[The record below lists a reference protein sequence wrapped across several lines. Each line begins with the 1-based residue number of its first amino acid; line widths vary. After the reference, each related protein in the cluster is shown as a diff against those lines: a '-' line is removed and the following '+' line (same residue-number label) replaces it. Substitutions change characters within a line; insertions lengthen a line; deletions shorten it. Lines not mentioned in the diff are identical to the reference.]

1 MIAAA
6 GEKDYNTIKKQ
17 RGEII
22 LELSAAHIGF
32 MLATVA
38 LVLGGGIYAARSVK
52 SAEGYSLGGRAAGAP
67 MVAGTIAGTV
77 IGGSATVG
85 TAQMAF
91 SVGLSAWWFTL
102 GSGIA
107 FIVMGLFY
115 AKRLRASGLTTIP
128 ELLVENYG
136 AKAGIVT
143 SVVASMGIF
152 CSAVATTLPGIG
164 ILSAV
169 LGISPYAAAGV
180 LLALVVL
187 YVFFG
192 GMKSAGVG
200 GILKMAVLWVSL
212 ATAGFFAFS
221 ALPSGADFSA
231 AFPGDGWLSLFGN
244 GVGNGLA
251 HLASMIVGILCT
263 QTYVQAIFS
272 AANPK
277 TAAIGAFLAA
287 LIVIPVGLPCVA
299 AGLYMRAFEPDVSP
313 LLVLPV
319 FLAEHLPAWLGG
331 VALGGVMLSIVG
343 SLGGLALGVGTM
355 IAKDIL
361 ARAFSV
367 EDEGKKLLLLRIV
380 VLAVV
385 VAACVMAIANMGMQV
400 LILTYLSMAL
410 RGGGIFLPLTLA
422 VFRPKCVAPRWALLS
437 MVVSTAVAV
446 LFSTVLKAPVNPLF
460 IGLAVSV
467 LFLIPGLLGTKK
479 DGRV

>member
-1 MIAAA
+1 M
-6 GEKDYNTIKKQ
+6 D
-17 RGEII
+17 
-22 LELSAAHIGF
+22 LSAAHIGF

-38 LVLGGGIYAARSVK
+38 IVLGGGIWAARSVK

-77 IGGSATVG
+77 IGGGATVG
-85 TAQMAF
+85 TAQLAF

-102 GSGIA
+102 GSGVA
-107 FIVMGLFY
+107 FIIMGLFY
-115 AKRLRASGLTTIP
+115 AKRLRALGLTTIP

-136 AKAGIVT
+136 VRAGVVT
-143 SVVASMGIF
+143 SVIASLGIF
-152 CSAVATTLPGIG
+152 FSAVASCLPGIG

-169 LGISPYAAAGV
+169 LGISPYAAAGL

-200 GILKMAVLWVSL
+200 GILKMAVIWTSL
-212 ATAGFFAFS
+212 MAAGGLAYG
-221 ALPSGADFSA
+221 ALPSGAAFSA
-231 AFPGDGWLSLFGN
+231 VFPGDGWLSLFGG

-272 AANPK
+272 AKSPEV
-277 TAAIGAFLAA
+277 AAVGAFTAA

-299 AGLYMRAFEPDVSP
+299 VGLYMRAFEPNVLP
-313 LLVLPV
+313 LLVLPTY
-319 FLAEHLPAWLGG
+319 LAEHLPPWIGG

-343 SLGGLALGVGTM
+343 SIGGLSLGVGTM
-355 IAKDIL
+355 IANDIL

-367 EDEGKKLLLLRIV
+367 TDEGKKLRLVRFV
-380 VLAVV
+380 VLGVV
-385 VAACVMAIANMGMQV
+385 VCACAYAIANPEAQV
-400 LILTYLSMAL
+400 LILNYISMAL

-422 VFRPKCVAPRWALLS
+422 VFRPKCVSPRWALLS

-446 LFSTVLKAPVNPLF
+446 LFSTVLTPPVNPLF

-467 LFLIPGLLGTKK
+467 VLLASGFLS
-479 DGRV
+479 R

>member
-1 MIAAA
+1 M
-6 GEKDYNTIKKQ
+6 
-17 RGEII
+17 
-22 LELSAAHIGF
+22 ELSAAHIGF

-107 FIVMGLFY
+107 FIIMGLFY

-136 AKAGIVT
+136 AKAGVVT

-152 CSAVATTLPGIG
+152 CSAVSTTLPGIG

-169 LGISPYAAAGV
+169 LGISAYAAAGV

-200 GILKMAVLWVSL
+200 GILKMAVLWTSL
-212 ATAGFFAFS
+212 AAAGLLAYG

-231 AFPGDGWLSLFGN
+231 AFPGAGWLSLFGN

-251 HLASMIVGILCT
+251 HLASMLVGILCT

-272 AANPK
+272 ASNPR
-277 TAAIGAFLAA
+277 TAAMGAFLAA

-299 AGLYMRAFEPDVSP
+299 VGLYMRAFEPDVSP
-313 LLVLPV
+313 LLVLPIY
-319 FLAEHLPAWLGG
+319 LAEHLPPWLGG

-367 EDEGKKLLLLRIV
+367 EDEGKKLQLLRIV
-380 VLAVV
+380 VLVV
-385 VAACVMAIANMGMQV
+385 MVCACATAIVNMGMQV

-422 VFRPKCVAPRWALLS
+422 VFRPKCVSPHWAVLS
-437 MVVSTAVAV
+437 MVVSTIVAV
-446 LFSTVLKAPVNPLF
+446 LFSTVLSAPVNPLF
-460 IGLAVSV
+460 IGLAVSAV
-467 LFLIPGLLGTKK
+467 LLALGFRLSK
-479 DGRV
+479 

>member
-1 MIAAA
+1 M
-6 GEKDYNTIKKQ
+6 
-17 RGEII
+17 
-22 LELSAAHIGF
+22 ELSAAHIGF

-107 FIVMGLFY
+107 FIIMGLFY
-115 AKRLRASGLTTIP
+115 AQRLRTSGLTTIP
-128 ELLVENYG
+128 ELLVKNYG
-136 AKAGIVT
+136 ARAGVVT

-152 CSAVATTLPGIG
+152 CSAVATTLPGVG

-169 LGISPYAAAGV
+169 LNLPPWTAGG
-180 LLALVVL
+180 LLLLLVAL

-200 GILKMAVLWVSL
+200 GILKMGVLGASL
-212 ATAGFFAFS
+212 AAAGFVAYS
-221 ALPSGADFSA
+221 ALPSDPDFAA
-231 AFPGDGWLSLFGN
+231 AFPGDGWLSLFGG

-277 TAAIGAFLAA
+277 TAALGAFLAA

-299 AGLYMRAFEPDVSP
+299 VGLYMRAFEPAVSP
-313 LLVLPV
+313 LLVLPIY
-319 FLAEHLPAWLGG
+319 LAEHLPPWIGG

-355 IAKDIL
+355 IANDIL
-361 ARAFSV
+361 APAFSV
-367 EDEGKKLLLLRIV
+367 EDGRKKLLLTRLV

-385 VAACVMAIANMGMQV
+385 VAACATAIANMGRQV
-400 LILTYLSMAL
+400 LILTYLSMAF

-422 VFRPKCVAPRWALLS
+422 VFCPKCVTPRWALLS
-437 MVVSTAVAV
+437 MIVSTAVAV
-446 LFSTVLKAPVNPLF
+446 LFSTVLTAPVNPLF
-460 IGLAVSV
+460 IGLAVSA
-467 LFLIPGLLGTKK
+467 LFLVPGFHTNP
-479 DGRV
+479 R

>member
-1 MIAAA
+1 M
-6 GEKDYNTIKKQ
+6 
-17 RGEII
+17 
-22 LELSAAHIGF
+22 ELSAAHIGF

-38 LVLGGGIYAARSVK
+38 IVLGGGIWAARSVK

-77 IGGSATVG
+77 IGGGATVG
-85 TAQMAF
+85 TAQLAF

-102 GSGIA
+102 GSGVA
-107 FIVMGLFY
+107 FIIMGLFY

-136 AKAGIVT
+136 VRAGVVT
-143 SVVASMGIF
+143 SVIASLGIF
-152 CSAVATTLPGIG
+152 FSAVASCLPGIG

-169 LGISPYAAAGV
+169 LGISPYAAAGL

-200 GILKMAVLWVSL
+200 GILKMAVIWTSL
-212 ATAGFFAFS
+212 MAAGGLAYG
-221 ALPSGADFSA
+221 ALPSGAAFSA
-231 AFPGDGWLSLFGN
+231 VFPGDGWLSLFGG

-272 AANPK
+272 AKSPEVASV
-277 TAAIGAFLAA
+277 GAFTAA

-299 AGLYMRAFEPDVSP
+299 IGLYMRAFEPDVLP
-313 LLVLPV
+313 LLVLPTY
-319 FLAEHLPAWLGG
+319 LSAHLPPWIGG

-343 SLGGLALGVGTM
+343 SIGGLSLGVGTM
-355 IAKDIL
+355 IANDII

-367 EDEGKKLLLLRIV
+367 TDGGKKLLLVRLV
-380 VLAVV
+380 VLGVV
-385 VAACVMAIANMGMQV
+385 VCACAYAIANPGAQV
-400 LILTYLSMAL
+400 LILNYLSMAL

-422 VFRPKCVAPRWALLS
+422 VFRPKCVSPRWALLS

-446 LFSTVLKAPVNPLF
+446 LFSTVLTSPVNPLF
-460 IGLAVSV
+460 IGLAVSAV
-467 LFLIPGLLGTKK
+467 LLASGFLS
-479 DGRV
+479 R

>member
-1 MIAAA
+1 MLLTIAA
-6 GEKDYNTIKKQ
+6 
-17 RGEII
+17 
-22 LELSAAHIGF
+22 
-32 MLATVA
+32 
-38 LVLGGGIYAARSVK
+38 VLGGGIWAARSVK

-136 AKAGIVT
+136 AKAGVVT

-152 CSAVATTLPGIG
+152 CSAVSTTLPGVG

-212 ATAGFFAFS
+212 AAAGFFAFS
-221 ALPSGADFSA
+221 ALPSGAGFSA
-231 AFPGDGWLSLFGN
+231 AFPGDGWLSLFGG

-251 HLASMIVGILCT
+251 HLASMLVGILCT

-272 AANPK
+272 ASNPR
-277 TAAIGAFLAA
+277 TAAMGAFLAA

-299 AGLYMRAFEPDVSP
+299 VGLYMRAFEPDVSP
-313 LLVLPV
+313 LLVLPIY
-319 FLAEHLPAWLGG
+319 LAEHLPPWLGG

-355 IAKDIL
+355 IANDIL

-367 EDEGKKLLLLRIV
+367 EDEKKKLLLVRLV
-380 VLAVV
+380 VLTVV
-385 VAACVMAIANMGMQV
+385 VAACTLAIANMGMQV

-422 VFRPKCVAPRWALLS
+422 VFRPGSVAPRWALLS
-437 MVVSTAVAV
+437 MVASTVVAV
-446 LFSTVLKAPVNPLF
+446 LFSTVLPAPVNPLF
-460 IGLAVSV
+460 IGLAVSAV
-467 LFLIPGLLGTKK
+467 LLVPGLIAK
-479 DGRV
+479 RE

>member
-1 MIAAA
+1 M
-6 GEKDYNTIKKQ
+6 D
-17 RGEII
+17 
-22 LELSAAHIGF
+22 LSAAHIGF

-77 IGGSATVG
+77 IGGGATVG

-102 GSGIA
+102 GSGVA
-107 FIVMGLFY
+107 FVVMGLFY

-136 AKAGIVT
+136 EKAGAVT
-143 SVVASMGIF
+143 SVVASLGIF
-152 CSAVATTLPGIG
+152 FSAVASSLPGIG
-164 ILSAV
+164 ILSTV

-180 LLALVVL
+180 LLLLVVL

-200 GILKMAVLWVSL
+200 GILKMGVIWTSL
-212 ATAGFFAFS
+212 MAAGFFAYG
-221 ALPSGADFSA
+221 ALPSGAAFSA
-231 AFPGDGWLSLFGN
+231 VFPGDGWLSLFGG
-244 GVGNGLA
+244 GVGEGLA
-251 HLASMIVGILCT
+251 HLASMVVGILCT

-272 AANPK
+272 AKDPK
-277 TAAIGAFLAA
+277 TAAVGAFTAA

-299 AGLYMRAFEPDVSP
+299 IGLYMRAVAPDVTP
-313 LLVLPV
+313 LLVLPTY
-319 FLAEHLPAWLGG
+319 LAEHLPPWIGG

-343 SLGGLALGVGTM
+343 SIGGLSLGVGTM
-355 IAKDIL
+355 IANDIL
-361 ARAFSV
+361 ARVFSV
-367 EDEGKKLLLLRIV
+367 SDEGNKLRLMRFV

-385 VAACVMAIANMGMQV
+385 VAACAYSITHPDAQV
-400 LILTYLSMAL
+400 LLLNYLSMAL

-422 VFRPKCVAPRWALLS
+422 VFRPKRIAPTWALLS
-437 MVVSTAVAV
+437 MVVSTAAAV
-446 LFSTVLKAPVNPLF
+446 MFSTVLTAPVHPLF
-460 IGLAVSV
+460 IGLAVSAA
-467 LFLIPGLLGTKK
+467 LLLPGWLKRETKI
-479 DGRV
+479 

>member
-1 MIAAA
+1 M
-6 GEKDYNTIKKQ
+6 D
-17 RGEII
+17 
-22 LELSAAHIGF
+22 LSAAHIGF

-77 IGGSATVG
+77 IGGGATVG
-85 TAQMAF
+85 TAQLAF

-102 GSGIA
+102 GSGVA
-107 FIVMGLFY
+107 FIIMGLFY

-136 AKAGIVT
+136 VRAGVVT
-143 SVVASMGIF
+143 SVIASLGIF
-152 CSAVATTLPGIG
+152 FSAVASCLPGVG

-169 LGISPYAAAGV
+169 LGISPYAAAGL

-192 GMKSAGVG
+192 GMKSAGLG
-200 GILKMAVLWVSL
+200 GILKMAVIWTSL
-212 ATAGFFAFS
+212 MAAGYLAYG
-221 ALPSGADFSA
+221 ALPSGTDFST
-231 AFPGDGWLSLFGN
+231 AFPGDGWLSLFGG

-272 AANPK
+272 AKSPEV
-277 TAAIGAFLAA
+277 AAIGAFTAA

-299 AGLYMRAFEPDVSP
+299 IGLYMRAFEPDVLP
-313 LLVLPV
+313 LLVLPTY
-319 FLAEHLPAWLGG
+319 LAEHLPPWIGG

-343 SLGGLALGVGTM
+343 SIGGLSLGVGTM
-355 IAKDIL
+355 IANDII

-367 EDEGKKLLLLRIV
+367 TDGGKKLLLVRLV
-380 VLAVV
+380 VLGVV
-385 VAACVMAIANMGMQV
+385 VCACAYAIANPGAQV
-400 LILTYLSMAL
+400 LILNYLSMAL

-422 VFRPKCVAPRWALLS
+422 VFRPKCVSPRWALLS

-446 LFSTVLKAPVNPLF
+446 LFSTVLTSPVNPLF
-460 IGLAVSV
+460 IGLAVSAV
-467 LFLIPGLLGTKK
+467 LLASGFLS
-479 DGRV
+479 R

>member
-1 MIAAA
+1 M
-6 GEKDYNTIKKQ
+6 D
-17 RGEII
+17 
-22 LELSAAHIGF
+22 LSAAHIGF

-77 IGGSATVG
+77 IGGGATVG
-85 TAQMAF
+85 TAQLAF

-102 GSGIA
+102 GSGIS
-107 FIVMGLFY
+107 FVIMGLFY

-128 ELLVENYG
+128 ELLVGNYG
-136 AKAGIVT
+136 ARAGVVT
-143 SVVASMGIF
+143 SVIASLGIF
-152 CSAVATTLPGIG
+152 FSAVASCLPGVG

-192 GMKSAGVG
+192 GMKSAGLG
-200 GILKMAVLWVSL
+200 GILKMAVIWTSL
-212 ATAGFFAFS
+212 MAAGYLAYG
-221 ALPSGADFSA
+221 ALPSGTDFST
-231 AFPGDGWLSLFGN
+231 AFPGDGWLSLFGG

-272 AANPK
+272 AKSPEV
-277 TAAIGAFLAA
+277 AAIGAFTAA

-299 AGLYMRAFEPDVSP
+299 IGLYMRAFEPDVLP
-313 LLVLPV
+313 LLVLPTY
-319 FLAEHLPAWLGG
+319 LSAHLPPWIGG

-343 SLGGLALGVGTM
+343 SIGGLSLGVGTM
-355 IAKDIL
+355 IANDII

-367 EDEGKKLLLLRIV
+367 TDEGKKLLLVRLLCHHTEKVIQIV
-380 VLAVV
+380 GHLHIVDPVYEPGIDDLG
-385 VAACVMAIANMGMQV
+385 IEL
-400 LILTYLSMAL
+400 LILRREGLNLLSGRIFQIEFRMTSYEQN
-410 RGGGIFLPLTLA
+410 IFLLCPCA
-422 VFRPKCVAPRWALLS
+422 VIVDCVILDIHIFS
-437 MVVSTAVAV
+437 MLVPIAQQPVVCRIIVNKAFQILGSVTA
-446 LFSTVLKAPVNPLF
+446 
-460 IGLAVSV
+460 
-467 LFLIPGLLGTKK
+467 
-479 DGRV
+479 

>member
-1 MIAAA
+1 M
-6 GEKDYNTIKKQ
+6 D
-17 RGEII
+17 
-22 LELSAAHIGF
+22 LSAAHIGF

-91 SVGLSAWWFTL
+91 AVGLSAWWFTL

-136 AKAGIVT
+136 AKAGVVT

-152 CSAVATTLPGIG
+152 CSAVATTLPGLG

-180 LLALVVL
+180 LLALVML

-212 ATAGFFAFS
+212 AAAGFFAFS
-221 ALPSGADFSA
+221 ALPSGAGFSA
-231 AFPGDGWLSLFGN
+231 AFPGDGWLSLFGG

-251 HLASMIVGILCT
+251 HLASMLVGILCT

-272 AANPK
+272 ASNPR
-277 TAAIGAFLAA
+277 TAAMGAFLAA

-313 LLVLPV
+313 LLVLPIY
-319 FLAEHLPAWLGG
+319 LAEHLPPWLGG

-361 ARAFSV
+361 ARAFSL
-367 EDEGKKLLLLRIV
+367 EDEGKKLLLLRVV
-380 VLAVV
+380 VLVV
-385 VAACVMAIANMGMQV
+385 VVSACATAIANMGMQV

-422 VFRPKCVAPRWALLS
+422 VFRPKCVSPRWALLS

-446 LFSTVLKAPVNPLF
+446 LFSTVLTPPVNPLF
-460 IGLAVSV
+460 IGLAVSAV
-467 LFLIPGLLGTKK
+467 LLASGFLS
-479 DGRV
+479 R

>member
-1 MIAAA
+1 M
-6 GEKDYNTIKKQ
+6 
-17 RGEII
+17 
-22 LELSAAHIGF
+22 ELSAAHIGF

-52 SAEGYSLGGRAAGAP
+52 SAEGYSLGGRAAGVP

-115 AKRLRASGLTTIP
+115 AKRLRESGLTTIP

-136 AKAGIVT
+136 AKAGVVT

-152 CSAVATTLPGIG
+152 CSAVSTTLPGIG

-169 LGISPYAAAGV
+169 LGISPYAAAVV

-200 GILKMAVLWVSL
+200 GILKMGVLWASL
-212 ATAGFFAFS
+212 AAAGVFAFS

-231 AFPGDGWLSLFGN
+231 TFPGDGWLSLFGG

-251 HLASMIVGILCT
+251 HLASMLVGILCT

-272 AANPK
+272 ASNPR
-277 TAAIGAFLAA
+277 TAAMGAFLAA

-313 LLVLPV
+313 LLVLPIY
-319 FLAEHLPAWLGG
+319 LAEHLPPWLGG

-343 SLGGLALGVGTM
+343 SLGGLALGVATM

-367 EDEGKKLLLLRIV
+367 EDEGKKLLLLRVV
-380 VLAVV
+380 VLVV
-385 VAACVMAIANMGMQV
+385 VVCACATAIANMGMQV

-446 LFSTVLKAPVNPLF
+446 LFSTVLTPPVNPLF
-460 IGLAVSV
+460 IGLAVSAALLV
-467 LFLIPGLLGTKK
+467 PGLITARKAE
-479 DGRV
+479 

>member
-1 MIAAA
+1 M
-6 GEKDYNTIKKQ
+6 D
-17 RGEII
+17 
-22 LELSAAHIGF
+22 LSAAHIGF

-38 LVLGGGIYAARSVK
+38 LVLGGGIYAAHSVK

-136 AKAGIVT
+136 AKAGVVT

-152 CSAVATTLPGIG
+152 CSAVSTTLPGVG

-200 GILKMAVLWVSL
+200 GILKMAVLWASL
-212 ATAGFFAFS
+212 AAAGIVACG

-231 AFPGDGWLSLFGN
+231 TFPGGGWLSLFGN

-251 HLASMIVGILCT
+251 HLASMLVGILCT

-272 AANPK
+272 ASNPR
-277 TAAIGAFLAA
+277 TAALGAFLAA

-299 AGLYMRAFEPDVSP
+299 VGLYMRAFEPDVSP
-313 LLVLPV
+313 LLVLPIY
-319 FLAEHLPAWLGG
+319 LAEHLPPWLGG

-367 EDEGKKLLLLRIV
+367 EDEGKKLLLLRVV
-380 VLAVV
+380 VLVV
-385 VAACVMAIANMGMQV
+385 VVCACATAIANMGMQV

-437 MVVSTAVAV
+437 MIVSTAVAV
-446 LFSTVLKAPVNPLF
+446 LFSTVLTPPINPLF
-460 IGLAVSV
+460 IGLAVSAA
-467 LFLIPGLLGTKK
+467 LLAPGFITARKAE
-479 DGRV
+479 

>member
-1 MIAAA
+1 
-6 GEKDYNTIKKQ
+6 
-17 RGEII
+17 
-22 LELSAAHIGF
+22 

-77 IGGSATVG
+77 IGGGATVG
-85 TAQMAF
+85 TAQLAF

-102 GSGIA
+102 GSGIS
-107 FIVMGLFY
+107 FVIMGLFY

-128 ELLVENYG
+128 ELLVGNYG
-136 AKAGIVT
+136 ARAGVVT
-143 SVVASMGIF
+143 SVIASLGIF
-152 CSAVATTLPGIG
+152 FSAVASCLPGVG

-169 LGISPYAAAGV
+169 LGVSPYAAAGV

-192 GMKSAGVG
+192 GMKSAGLG
-200 GILKMAVLWVSL
+200 GILKMAVIWTSL
-212 ATAGFFAFS
+212 MAAGYLA
-221 ALPSGADFSA
+221 
-231 AFPGDGWLSLFGN
+231 DGWLSLFGD

-272 AANPK
+272 AKSPEV
-277 TAAIGAFLAA
+277 AAIGAFTAA

-299 AGLYMRAFEPDVSP
+299 IGLYMRAFEPDVLP
-313 LLVLPV
+313 LLVLPTY
-319 FLAEHLPAWLGG
+319 LSAHLPPWIGG

-343 SLGGLALGVGTM
+343 SIGGLSLGVGTM
-355 IAKDIL
+355 IANDII

-367 EDEGKKLLLLRIV
+367 TDGGKKLLLVRLV
-380 VLAVV
+380 VLGVV
-385 VAACVMAIANMGMQV
+385 VCACAYAIANPGAQV
-400 LILTYLSMAL
+400 LILNYLSMAL

-422 VFRPKCVAPRWALLS
+422 VFRPKCVSPRWALLS

-446 LFSTVLKAPVNPLF
+446 LFSTVLTSPVNPLF
-460 IGLAVSV
+460 IGLAVSAV
-467 LFLIPGLLGTKK
+467 LLAPGFLS
-479 DGRV
+479 R

>member
-1 MIAAA
+1 
-6 GEKDYNTIKKQ
+6 
-17 RGEII
+17 

-77 IGGSATVG
+77 IGGGATVG
-85 TAQMAF
+85 TAQLAF

-102 GSGIA
+102 GSGVA
-107 FIVMGLFY
+107 FVIMGLFY
-115 AKRLRASGLTTIP
+115 AKKLRASGLTTIP
-128 ELLVENYG
+128 ELLVKNYG
-136 AKAGIVT
+136 ARAGVIS
-143 SVVASMGIF
+143 SVVASLGIF
-152 CSAVATTLPGIG
+152 FSAVASCLPGVG

-169 LGISPYAAAGV
+169 LGISPYAAAS
-180 LLALVVL
+180 LLLLLVAL

-200 GILKMAVLWVSL
+200 GILKMAVIWTSL
-212 ATAGFFAFS
+212 MAAGFLAYG

-231 AFPGDGWLSLFGN
+231 AFPGDGWLSLFGG

-272 AANPK
+272 AKSPK
-277 TAAIGAFLAA
+277 VAAVGAFTAA

-299 AGLYMRAFEPDVSP
+299 VGLYMRAFEPDVMP
-313 LLVLPV
+313 LLVLPTY
-319 FLAEHLPAWLGG
+319 LAEHLPPWIGG

-343 SLGGLALGVGTM
+343 SIGGLSLGVGTM
-355 IAKDIL
+355 IANDIL

-367 EDEGKKLLLLRIV
+367 TEERKKLRLVRFV
-380 VLAVV
+380 VLGVV
-385 VAACVMAIANMGMQV
+385 ICACAYAIANPKAQV
-400 LILTYLSMAL
+400 LILNYLSMAL
-410 RGGGIFLPLTLA
+410 RGAGIFLPLTLA
-422 VFRPKCVAPRWALLS
+422 VFRPRTVAPRWALLS

-446 LFSTVLKAPVNPLF
+446 IFSTVLTAPIHPLF
-460 IGLAVSV
+460 LGLAVSAV
-467 LFLIPGLLGTKK
+467 LLAPGFITARKGE
-479 DGRV
+479 

>member
-1 MIAAA
+1 M
-6 GEKDYNTIKKQ
+6 
-17 RGEII
+17 
-22 LELSAAHIGF
+22 ELSAAHIGF

-52 SAEGYSLGGRAAGAP
+52 SAEGYSLGGRSAGAP

-136 AKAGIVT
+136 ARAGIVT

-152 CSAVATTLPGIG
+152 CSAVSTTLPGVG

-180 LLALVVL
+180 LLTLVVL

-200 GILKMAVLWVSL
+200 GILKMGVLWASL
-212 ATAGFFAFS
+212 AAAGIVACG

-231 AFPGDGWLSLFGN
+231 AFPGGGWLSLFGN

-251 HLASMIVGILCT
+251 HLASMLVGILCT

-272 AANPK
+272 ASNPR
-277 TAAIGAFLAA
+277 TAALGAFLAA

-299 AGLYMRAFEPDVSP
+299 VGLYMRAFEPDVSP
-313 LLVLPV
+313 LLVLPIY
-319 FLAEHLPAWLGG
+319 LAEHLPPWLGG

-380 VLAVV
+380 VLVV
-385 VAACVMAIANMGMQV
+385 VVCACATAIANMGMQV
-400 LILTYLSMAL
+400 LIMTYLSMAL

-437 MVVSTAVAV
+437 MIVSTAVAV
-446 LFSTVLKAPVNPLF
+446 LFSTVLTPPVNPLF
-460 IGLAVSV
+460 IGLAVSAMLLV
-467 LFLIPGLLGTKK
+467 PGLIASQK
-479 DGRV
+479 VE

>member
-1 MIAAA
+1 MLLTIAA
-6 GEKDYNTIKKQ
+6 
-17 RGEII
+17 
-22 LELSAAHIGF
+22 
-32 MLATVA
+32 
-38 LVLGGGIYAARSVK
+38 VLGGGIWAARSVK

-136 AKAGIVT
+136 AKAGVVT
-143 SVVASMGIF
+143 SVVASLGIF

-169 LGISPYAAAGV
+169 LGLSPYGAAGV
-180 LLALVVL
+180 LLTLVIL

-200 GILKMAVLWVSL
+200 GILKMGVLWVSL
-212 ATAGFFAFS
+212 AAAGIVAYG

-231 AFPGDGWLSLFGN
+231 TYPGDGWLSLFG
-244 GVGNGLA
+244 GGAANGLA

-272 AANPK
+272 AANPR
-277 TAAIGAFLAA
+277 TAATGAFLAA

-299 AGLYMRAFEPDVSP
+299 VGLYMRAFEPGGSP
-313 LLVLPV
+313 LLVLPIY
-319 FLAEHLPAWLGG
+319 LSEHLPAWLGG

-355 IAKDIL
+355 IANDIL

-367 EDEGKKLLLLRIV
+367 EDEKKKLLLVRLV
-380 VLAVV
+380 VLTVV
-385 VAACVMAIANMGMQV
+385 VAACTLAIANMGMQV

-422 VFRPKCVAPRWALLS
+422 VFRPGSVAPRWALLS
-437 MVVSTAVAV
+437 MVASTVVAV
-446 LFSTVLKAPVNPLF
+446 LFSTVLPAPVNPLF
-460 IGLAVSV
+460 IGLAVSAV
-467 LFLIPGLLGTKK
+467 LLVPGLIAK
-479 DGRV
+479 RE

>member
-1 MIAAA
+1 M
-6 GEKDYNTIKKQ
+6 
-17 RGEII
+17 
-22 LELSAAHIGF
+22 ELSAAHIGF

-115 AKRLRASGLTTIP
+115 AKRLRESGLTTIP

-136 AKAGIVT
+136 ARAGIVT

-152 CSAVATTLPGIG
+152 CSAVSTTLPGVG

-169 LGISPYAAAGV
+169 LGISPYEAAGV

-200 GILKMAVLWVSL
+200 GILKMAVLWASL
-212 ATAGFFAFS
+212 AAAGIVACG
-221 ALPSGADFSA
+221 ALPSGADFSVV
-231 AFPGDGWLSLFGN
+231 FPGGGWLSLFGN

-251 HLASMIVGILCT
+251 HLASMLVGILCT

-272 AANPK
+272 ASNPR
-277 TAAIGAFLAA
+277 TAALGAFLAA

-299 AGLYMRAFEPDVSP
+299 VGLYMRAFEPDVSP
-313 LLVLPV
+313 LLVLPIY
-319 FLAEHLPAWLGG
+319 LAEHLPPWLGG

-361 ARAFSV
+361 ARAFSL
-367 EDEGKKLLLLRIV
+367 EDEGKKLLLLRVV
-380 VLAVV
+380 VLVV
-385 VAACVMAIANMGMQV
+385 VVSACATAIANMGMQV

-446 LFSTVLKAPVNPLF
+446 LFSTVLTPPVNPLF
-460 IGLAVSV
+460 IGLAVSAV
-467 LFLIPGLLGTKK
+467 LLAPGLIASRK
-479 DGRV
+479 VE

>member
-1 MIAAA
+1 M
-6 GEKDYNTIKKQ
+6 
-17 RGEII
+17 
-22 LELSAAHIGF
+22 ELSAAHIGF

-38 LVLGGGIYAARSVK
+38 LVLGGGIFAARSVK

-136 AKAGIVT
+136 AKAGVVT

-152 CSAVATTLPGIG
+152 CSAVATTLPGVG

-212 ATAGFFAFS
+212 AAAGFFAFS

-231 AFPGDGWLSLFGN
+231 VFPGDGWLSLFGG

-251 HLASMIVGILCT
+251 HLASMLVGILCT

-272 AANPK
+272 ASNPR
-277 TAAIGAFLAA
+277 TAALGAFLAA

-313 LLVLPV
+313 LLVLPIY
-319 FLAEHLPAWLGG
+319 LAEHLPPWLGG

-343 SLGGLALGVGTM
+343 SLGGLALGVATM

-367 EDEGKKLLLLRIV
+367 EDEGKKLLLLRVV
-380 VLAVV
+380 VLVV
-385 VAACVMAIANMGMQV
+385 VVSACTVAIANMGRQV

-437 MVVSTAVAV
+437 MIVSTAVAV
-446 LFSTVLKAPVNPLF
+446 LFSTVLTPPVNPLF
-460 IGLAVSV
+460 IGLAVSAV
-467 LFLIPGLLGTKK
+467 LLAPGI
-479 DGRV
+479 GRKQAP

>member
-1 MIAAA
+1 M
-6 GEKDYNTIKKQ
+6 
-17 RGEII
+17 
-22 LELSAAHIGF
+22 ELSAAHIGF

-136 AKAGIVT
+136 AKAGVVT

-152 CSAVATTLPGIG
+152 CSAVATTLPGVG

-212 ATAGFFAFS
+212 AAAGFFAFS

-231 AFPGDGWLSLFGN
+231 VFPGDGWLSLFGG

-251 HLASMIVGILCT
+251 HLASMLVGILCT

-272 AANPK
+272 ASNPR
-277 TAAIGAFLAA
+277 TAALGAFLAA

-313 LLVLPV
+313 LLVLPIY
-319 FLAEHLPAWLGG
+319 LAEHLPPWLGG

-343 SLGGLALGVGTM
+343 SLGGLALGVATM

-367 EDEGKKLLLLRIV
+367 EDEGKKLLLLRVV
-380 VLAVV
+380 VLVV
-385 VAACVMAIANMGMQV
+385 VVSACTVAIANMGRQV

-446 LFSTVLKAPVNPLF
+446 LFSTVLTPPVNPLF
-460 IGLAVSV
+460 IGLAVSAV
-467 LFLIPGLLGTKK
+467 LLAPGLIASRKAE
-479 DGRV
+479 

>member
-1 MIAAA
+1 M
-6 GEKDYNTIKKQ
+6 D
-17 RGEII
+17 
-22 LELSAAHIGF
+22 LSTAHIGF

-67 MVAGTIAGTV
+67 MVTGTIAGTV

-136 AKAGIVT
+136 AKAGVVT

-200 GILKMAVLWVSL
+200 GILKMAVLLVSL
-212 ATAGFFAFS
+212 VSAGLVAYG

-231 AFPGDGWLSLFGN
+231 TFPGDGWLSLFGN

-272 AANPK
+272 ASNPR
-277 TAAIGAFLAA
+277 TAAMGAFLAA

-299 AGLYMRAFEPDVSP
+299 VGLYMRAFEPDVSP

-319 FLAEHLPAWLGG
+319 YLAEHLPPWLGG

-380 VLAVV
+380 VLVV
-385 VAACVMAIANMGMQV
+385 VVSACATAIAKMGTQV
-400 LILTYLSMAL
+400 LILTYLSIAL

-422 VFRPKCVAPRWALLS
+422 VFRPKSVAPRWALLS
-437 MVVSTAVAV
+437 MVASTAVAV
-446 LFSTVLKAPVNPLF
+446 LFSTVLSAPVNPLF
-460 IGLAVSV
+460 IGLAVSAV
-467 LFLIPGLLGTKK
+467 LLAPGLIASRKA
-479 DGRV
+479 D

>member
-1 MIAAA
+1 M
-6 GEKDYNTIKKQ
+6 D
-17 RGEII
+17 
-22 LELSAAHIGF
+22 LSAAHIGF

-38 LVLGGGIYAARSVK
+38 LVLGGGIYAAHSVK

-136 AKAGIVT
+136 AKAGVVT

-152 CSAVATTLPGIG
+152 CSAVSTTLPGVG

-169 LGISPYAAAGV
+169 LGISPYAAAGIV
-180 LLALVVL
+180 AC
-187 YVFFG
+187 G
-192 GMKSAGVG
+192 
-200 GILKMAVLWVSL
+200 
-212 ATAGFFAFS
+212 

-231 AFPGDGWLSLFGN
+231 TFPGGGWLSLFGN

-251 HLASMIVGILCT
+251 HLASMLVGILCT

-272 AANPK
+272 ASNPR
-277 TAAIGAFLAA
+277 TAALGAFLAA

-299 AGLYMRAFEPDVSP
+299 VGLYMRAFEPDVSP
-313 LLVLPV
+313 LLVLPIY
-319 FLAEHLPAWLGG
+319 LAEHLPPWLGG

-367 EDEGKKLLLLRIV
+367 EDEGKKLLLLRVV
-380 VLAVV
+380 VLVV
-385 VAACVMAIANMGMQV
+385 VVCACATAIANMGMQV

-437 MVVSTAVAV
+437 MIVSTAVAV
-446 LFSTVLKAPVNPLF
+446 LFSTVLTPPINPLF
-460 IGLAVSV
+460 IGLAVSAA
-467 LFLIPGLLGTKK
+467 LLAPGFITARKAE
-479 DGRV
+479 

>member
-1 MIAAA
+1 M
-6 GEKDYNTIKKQ
+6 D
-17 RGEII
+17 
-22 LELSAAHIGF
+22 LSAAHIGF

-77 IGGSATVG
+77 IGGGATVG
-85 TAQMAF
+85 TAQLAF

-136 AKAGIVT
+136 AKAGVVT
-143 SVVASMGIF
+143 SVIASLGIF
-152 CSAVATTLPGIG
+152 FSAVASCLPGVG

-169 LGISPYAAAGV
+169 LGVSPYAAAGV

-192 GMKSAGVG
+192 GMKSAGLG
-200 GILKMAVLWVSL
+200 GILKMAVIWTSL
-212 ATAGFFAFS
+212 MAAGYLAYG
-221 ALPSGADFSA
+221 ALPSGADFST
-231 AFPGDGWLSLFGN
+231 AFPGDGWLSLFGG

-272 AANPK
+272 AKSPEV
-277 TAAIGAFLAA
+277 AAIGAFTAA

-299 AGLYMRAFEPDVSP
+299 IGLYMRAFESDVLP
-313 LLVLPV
+313 LLVLPTY
-319 FLAEHLPAWLGG
+319 LAAHLPPWIGG

-343 SLGGLALGVGTM
+343 SIGGLSLGVGTM
-355 IAKDIL
+355 IANDII

-367 EDEGKKLLLLRIV
+367 TDEGKKLLLVRLV
-380 VLAVV
+380 VLGVV
-385 VAACVMAIANMGMQV
+385 VCACAYAIANPGAQV
-400 LILTYLSMAL
+400 LILNYLSMAL

-422 VFRPKCVAPRWALLS
+422 VFRPKCVSPRWALLS

-446 LFSTVLKAPVNPLF
+446 LFSTVLTSPVNPLF
-460 IGLAVSV
+460 IGLAVSAV
-467 LFLIPGLLGTKK
+467 LLAPGFLS
-479 DGRV
+479 R

>member
-1 MIAAA
+1 M
-6 GEKDYNTIKKQ
+6 
-17 RGEII
+17 
-22 LELSAAHIGF
+22 ELSAAHIGF

-136 AKAGIVT
+136 AKAGVVT

-152 CSAVATTLPGIG
+152 CSAVSTTLPGVG

-212 ATAGFFAFS
+212 AAAGIVACG

-231 AFPGDGWLSLFGN
+231 VFPGGGWLSLFGN

-251 HLASMIVGILCT
+251 HLASMLVGILCT

-272 AANPK
+272 ASNPR
-277 TAAIGAFLAA
+277 TAALGAFLAA

-299 AGLYMRAFEPDVSP
+299 VGLYMRAFEPDVSP
-313 LLVLPV
+313 LLVLPIY
-319 FLAEHLPAWLGG
+319 LAEHLPPWLGG

-361 ARAFSV
+361 ARAFFV
-367 EDEGKKLLLLRIV
+367 EDEGKKLLLLRVV
-380 VLAVV
+380 VLVV
-385 VAACVMAIANMGMQV
+385 VVCACATAIANMGMQV

-446 LFSTVLKAPVNPLF
+446 LFSTVLTPPVNPLF
-460 IGLAVSV
+460 IGLAVSAV
-467 LFLIPGLLGTKK
+467 LLAPGLIASRK
-479 DGRV
+479 VE

>member
-1 MIAAA
+1 M
-6 GEKDYNTIKKQ
+6 D
-17 RGEII
+17 
-22 LELSAAHIGF
+22 LSAAHIGF

-77 IGGSATVG
+77 IGGGATVG
-85 TAQMAF
+85 TAQLAF

-102 GSGIA
+102 GSGIS
-107 FIVMGLFY
+107 FVIMGLFY

-128 ELLVENYG
+128 ELLVGNYG
-136 AKAGIVT
+136 ARAGVVT
-143 SVVASMGIF
+143 SVIASLGIF
-152 CSAVATTLPGIG
+152 FSAVASCLPGVG

-169 LGISPYAAAGV
+169 LGVSPYAAAGV

-192 GMKSAGVG
+192 GMKSAGLG
-200 GILKMAVLWVSL
+200 GILKMAVIWTSL
-212 ATAGFFAFS
+212 MAAGYLAYG
-221 ALPSGADFSA
+221 ALPSGTDFST
-231 AFPGDGWLSLFGN
+231 AFPGDGWLSLFGG

-272 AANPK
+272 AKSPEV
-277 TAAIGAFLAA
+277 AAIGAFTAA

-299 AGLYMRAFEPDVSP
+299 IGLYMRAFEPDVSP

-355 IAKDIL
+355 IAKDIV

-467 LFLIPGLLGTKK
+467 LLLIPGLLGTKK

>member
-1 MIAAA
+1 M
-6 GEKDYNTIKKQ
+6 
-17 RGEII
+17 
-22 LELSAAHIGF
+22 ELSAAHIGF

-107 FIVMGLFY
+107 FIVMGIFY

-136 AKAGIVT
+136 AKAGVVT

-152 CSAVATTLPGIG
+152 CSAVATTLPGVG

-212 ATAGFFAFS
+212 AAAGFFAFS
-221 ALPSGADFSA
+221 ALPSGTDFSA
-231 AFPGDGWLSLFGN
+231 AFPGDGWLSLFGG

-251 HLASMIVGILCT
+251 HLASMLVGILCT

-272 AANPK
+272 ASNPR
-277 TAAIGAFLAA
+277 TAALGAFLAA

-313 LLVLPV
+313 LLVLPIY
-319 FLAEHLPAWLGG
+319 LAEHLPPWLGG

-343 SLGGLALGVGTM
+343 SLGGLALGVATM

-367 EDEGKKLLLLRIV
+367 EDEGKKLLLLRVV
-380 VLAVV
+380 VLVV
-385 VAACVMAIANMGMQV
+385 VVSACTVAIANMGRQV

-446 LFSTVLKAPVNPLF
+446 LFSTVLTPPVNPLF
-460 IGLAVSV
+460 IGLAVSAV
-467 LFLIPGLLGTKK
+467 LLAPGI
-479 DGRV
+479 GRKQAP